1 LPQEFGQQNKRRNS
15 VNQKIRLTQIPT
27 FYINL
32 DGETDRKRSMER
44 LLTNLG
50 FENFERFPGT
60 KAPNRV
66 GCSMSH
72 SALLKKIIDENIYPA
87 LILED
92 DLEVF
97 NFRKNI
103 ECPED
108 TDSLYL
114 GMSRLGYDTN
124 IEDGSHRSLRISEKN
139 SDYHR
144 VHNMLA
150 RHAIIH
156 MNKDYDQEAVEWME
170 KFIQE
175 PKEYVAGDAT
185 LTRLI
190 PKYKVYALNSPV
202 FYQNDAGTR
211 GLTKKSLEDCSY
223 LEIDKV

>member
-1 LPQEFGQQNKRRNS
+1 M
-15 VNQKIRLTQIPT
+15 NQKIRLTQVPT

-32 DGETDRKRSMER
+32 HGETDRKRFMER

-60 KAPNRV
+60 RSPNRV
-66 GCSMSH
+66 GCSISH
-72 SALLKKIIDENIYPA
+72 AAVLRKIIDENIYPA

-97 NFRKNI
+97 NFRKNV
-103 ECPED
+103 ECPEEAD
-108 TDSLYL
+108 ALYL
-114 GMSRLGYDTN
+114 GMSRLGYDTDKEN
-124 IEDGSHRSLRISEKN
+124 DSQKSLRISEKN

-150 RHAIIH
+150 RHSIIH

-170 KFIQE
+170 RFIAD
-175 PKEYVAGDAT
+175 PKEYVAGDVT
-185 LTRLI
+185 LTRLL
-190 PKYKVYALNSPV
+190 PKYKVYSLNSPI

-223 LEIDKV
+223 FEIDKT